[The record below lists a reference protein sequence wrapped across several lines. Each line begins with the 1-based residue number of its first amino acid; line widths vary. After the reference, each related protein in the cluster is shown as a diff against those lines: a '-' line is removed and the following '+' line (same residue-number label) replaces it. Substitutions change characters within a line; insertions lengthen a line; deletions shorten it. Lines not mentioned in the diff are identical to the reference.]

1 MSGEG
6 NNYPV
11 PKARVPQSESSAR
24 SEKEAVA
31 FALGLDLHDKQTEN
45 KLNPLG
51 RDDRLDKH
59 LHFAIILVLYLILG
73 LAALSVLFIFVHMT
87 NLIVWMSPEEVAD
100 LTELLTTGAVGG
112 VIATVARSRLSAI
125 ERKKD

>member
-1 MSGEG
+1 M
-6 NNYPV
+6 
-11 PKARVPQSESSAR
+11 
-24 SEKEAVA
+24 A

-45 KLNPLG
+45 KLNQLG
-51 RDDRLDKH
+51 RDDSLDKH